1 MFSSLFWHH
10 INYTEQ
16 SNSRFAGLRFIFST
30 QLQCH
35 HASSKWFDDHT
46 LRQNVLSILRYIEAL
61 LKVMN
66 AYPTWTDILTP
77 AFFPF
82 FRLKVLSIISFG
94 VSTVSHARNVFFKEE
109 LLEKWNLHCILGI
122 RVKWRRHLKTKL
134 SGAQSEEQETFS
146 KTDSFLKTRNNFQPC
161 QVCS

>member
-35 HASSKWFDDHT
+35 HASSKWFDDYT
-46 LRQNVLSILRYIEAL
+46 LRQNVLSILHYIEAL

-66 AYPTWTDILTP
+66 AYPTWTDIDTDTG
-77 AFFPF
+77 FFPF
-82 FRLKVLSIISFG
+82 FSLKSSFDNFLWRFHG
-94 VSTVSHARNVFFKEE
+94 LTCKKCIFQRGTSWKMKPSLYPWNQGQMATSSQNQAEWRTVWRAGN
-109 LLEKWNLHCILGI
+109 LL
-122 RVKWRRHLKTKL
+122 
-134 SGAQSEEQETFS
+134 
-146 KTDSFLKTRNNFQPC
+146 
-161 QVCS
+161 

>member
-46 LRQNVLSILRYIEAL
+46 LRQNVLSILHYIEAL

-77 AFFPF
+77 AFSPF

-94 VSTVSHARNVFFKEE
+94 VSTV
-109 LLEKWNLHCILGI
+109 
-122 RVKWRRHLKTKL
+122 
-134 SGAQSEEQETFS
+134 
-146 KTDSFLKTRNNFQPC
+146 
-161 QVCS
+161 